1 MNCSECNQVFRLYAD
16 IAARVEAVSG
26 GAGSAAATA
35 QVDRVLRLRGN
46 TVALLAH
53 HLRCTVQQD
62 YIQRIIEDIGNR
74 PTHAHLVVDYRVC
87 VCIPGCVRMHPY
99 TCSRCWWLFRVH
111 IRQQK
116 VEEKRY
122 RELQQQYFGKRGISC
137 HGAMVYVSRQARTTL
152 ASPEDFERATKPA
165 GPWLPY
171 QTYCFDD
178 VVGNNQC
185 QDTVAVA
192 SLFEALIVRLKTAFP
207 DVTSVSIQSDNGAS
221 YASPFLLFMVQLIC
235 RKHAIKPTEYVHNE
249 SGDGKMTLDAHF
261 GVMTRLIDAFVNC
274 GNDVTTPEQLVA
286 ALTAKD
292 AANTVVSLVDFDL
305 ERLKEMEA
313 AMATCSVK
321 NSSMVRSAVFD
332 DADGIYVTRHSG
344 VTTPALIPQSYIDR
358 TVAALPDRG
367 EDMTITGVAW
377 KGNARPGRVIPSTA
391 PANWNRRVLAEGP
404 TTVVGR
410 AMELALAYAP
420 HITAVPLC
428 AMRPADDAASVPRL
442 DFGWACASRRAA
454 QSVSE
459 DIRAHIRTWFKE
471 GEACAS
477 AKCSAAVAISRLRA
491 MRDEDGAA
499 VFDDDDIPTE
509 QWIKSTYS
517 ALARAAR
524 AKTGVTGDV

>member
-1 MNCSECNQVFRLYAD
+1 ML
-16 IAARVEAVSG
+16 
-26 GAGSAAATA
+26 TWWW
-35 QVDRVLRLRGN
+35 
-46 TVALLAH
+46 
-53 HLRCTVQQD
+53 
-62 YIQRIIEDIGNR
+62 IIGCVCM
-74 PTHAHLVVDYRVC
+74 HAPVVVRVC
-87 VCIPGCVRMHPY
+87 VCVRNR
-99 TCSRCWWLFRVH
+99 SRRRCLCPVLIW
-111 IRQQK
+111 QQK

-152 ASPEDFERATKPA
+152 GSPEDFARAAGRA

-192 SLFEALIVRLKTAFP
+192 SLLEALIVRLKTAFP
-207 DVTSVSIQSDNGAS
+207 DVTTVSIQSDNGAS

-249 SGDGKMTLDAHF
+249 SGDGKTMLDAHF
-261 GVMTRLIDAFVNC
+261 GVMTRLIDAFVDC

-286 ALTAKD
+286 ALTAKA
-292 AANTVVSLVDFDL
+292 AANTVVNLVNFDL

-332 DADGIYVTRHSG
+332 DTDGILVTRHSG
-344 VTTPALIPQSYIDR
+344 VTTSVIIPQSYIDR
-358 TVAALPDRG
+358 TMAALPDRG
-367 EDMTITGVAW
+367 VDTTITGVVW
-377 KGNARPGRVIPSTA
+377 RGNPRPGRVTPSTG
-391 PANWNRRVLAEGP
+391 PADWKRRINASGLA
-404 TTVVGR
+404 TVVGR
-410 AMELALAYAP
+410 AMELAPAYAP
-420 HITAVPLC
+420 HVTPVPLC
-428 AMRPADDAASVPRL
+428 GMRPADDVATVPRL

-454 QSVSE
+454 QSVS
-459 DIRAHIRTWFKE
+459 DDVRAHVRTWFEE

-491 MRDEDGAA
+491 MRDADGA
-499 VFDDDDIPTE
+499 VVYDDDDIPTE
-509 QWIKSTYS
+509 QWVKSTYS